1 VVAAIALVA
10 RIAGLLIDQSVLGK
24 NRRVKQCIGRT
35 GANKTGA
42 PLLRFI
48 FDLLSAAKCDL
59 TIVSRPFIANIGL
72 YGNPYHKGLFIIF
85 SRKELVNFPV
95 FGLVRPNKFCQ
106 RERA

>member
-35 GANKTGA
+35 GANKTVA
-42 PLLRFI
+42 PLLRFV
-48 FDLLSAAKCDL
+48 FDLLSAAKCDV
-59 TIVSRPFIANIGL
+59 TIVSRPFIANIGF

-85 SRKELVNFPV
+85 SRIELVNFPFSV
-95 FGLVRPNKFCQ
+95 W
-106 RERA
+106 

>member
-1 VVAAIALVA
+1 L
-10 RIAGLLIDQSVLGK
+10 RSSLELPGYELTS
-24 NRRVKQCIGRT
+24 RFWGRT
-35 GANKTGA
+35 EELSNVLAGRARTKTDA

-106 RERA
+106 RVRA